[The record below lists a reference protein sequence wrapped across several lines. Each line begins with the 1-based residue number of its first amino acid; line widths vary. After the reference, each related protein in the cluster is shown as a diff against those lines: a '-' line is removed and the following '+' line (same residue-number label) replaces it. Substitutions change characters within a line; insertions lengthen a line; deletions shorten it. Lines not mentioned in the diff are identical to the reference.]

1 MSKRIII
8 FKFLRYAILLAVIPT
23 VILLGVILFNDRKYN
38 IISMMVAVLACVPF
52 FLLYERKKS
61 SARELILISV
71 MVAISSVGRFIFAAM
86 PGFKPVTA
94 VIIITAMHFGP
105 EAGFLTGALSAIV
118 SNIYFGQGP
127 WTPFQMFTWG
137 FIGLLAGLLNKKGLL
152 NNRIGLITAGTL
164 SGVLFS
170 MMMDI
175 WVVFDAAGNFNL
187 ALYGTKIISALPF
200 TAIYAVSNVVFLLVM
215 NKPVGRILARIK
227 KKYRIGS

>member
-1 MSKRIII
+1 
-8 FKFLRYAILLAVIPT
+8 
-23 VILLGVILFNDRKYN
+23 
-38 IISMMVAVLACVPF
+38 MVAV
-52 FLLYERKKS
+52 
-61 SARELILISV
+61 
-71 MVAISSVGRFIFAAM
+71 SSVGRFIFAAM

-94 VIIITAMHFGP
+94 VIIITAMYFGP

-137 FIGLLAGLLNKKGLL
+137 FIGLLAGLINKKGWLNHWVGLL
-152 NNRIGLITAGTL
+152 TAGAL
-164 SGVLFS
+164 SGILFS

-175 WVVFDAAGNFNL
+175 WVVFDAAGRFNL

-200 TAIYAVSNVVFLLVM
+200 TATYAMSNVGFLLVL

-227 KKYRIGS
+227 KKYRIGT